1 MLKND
6 LTELSLIDHILVQ
19 VITQFLEME
28 TLLDDSVDRKIELQI
43 ERGGARFTVDLM
55 VRFTSG
61 NHIFPSLLDTCSCLY
76 FVQKEC
82 TLVAL
87 WICLTCSVDALQVQD
102 LHSITPY
109 SFLEVS
115 DAVIHPLSYQ
125 QVGQFSCFCLVSFT
139 C

>member
-1 MLKND
+1 MS
-6 LTELSLIDHILVQ
+6 ELSLIDNILAQ

-43 ERGGARFTVDLM
+43 ERGGALLTVDLM
-55 VRFTSG
+55 VRFTTG
-61 NHIFPSLLDTCSCLY
+61 NHIFPSFLYTCSCLY

-82 TLVAL
+82 SLVAL
-87 WICLTCSVDALQVQD
+87 WVYLTCSVDALQAQD

-125 QVGQFSCFCLVSFT
+125 QVG
-139 C
+139 